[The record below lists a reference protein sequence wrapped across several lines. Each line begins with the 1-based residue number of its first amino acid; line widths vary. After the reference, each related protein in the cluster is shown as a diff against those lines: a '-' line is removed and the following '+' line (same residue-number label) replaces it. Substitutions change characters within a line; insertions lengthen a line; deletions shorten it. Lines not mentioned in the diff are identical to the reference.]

1 MSLIVQKFGGSS
13 VRDYAHLLRMAR
25 IVKSRVDEGDDVV
38 VVLSAQGDTTDSLLQ
53 KAKEI
58 SESPS
63 PRELDMLLSAGEQM
77 SAALSEELR
86 DMFTGLKDD
95 ATVLVVGLGNRSI
108 TSDSLGPR
116 VAERIYVTRH
126 VTEYMPDAL
135 PGTVRSVCSVAPGVL
150 GVTGIETM
158 EIVRG
163 VKEYAKPD
171 MIIAI
176 DALASR
182 RAARINTTI
191 QLTDTGISPGSGI
204 GNNRK
209 GLNSEVF
216 GVPVI
221 AIGVPLVVHAA
232 TITQEVI
239 SLIADKTGLHGDE
252 EKLKRLAEQVISENL
267 GQMVVTPKDIDSI
280 VEDMSGIIATGI
292 NMALFGKSF
301 EDVRMLIA

>member
-1 MSLIVQKFGGSS
+1 MSSGI
-13 VRDYAHLLRMAR
+13 R
-25 IVKSRVDEGDDVV
+25 
-38 VVLSAQGDTTDSLLQ
+38 TDLAL
-53 KAKEI
+53 
-58 SESPS
+58 ES
-63 PRELDMLLSAGEQM
+63 RELNPDIEGVEEQTEERERMTVSRIKITDRTAAEKLDKPIGKYVTLDAPELCNRPLDLFEQM

-126 VTEYMPDAL
+126 VL
-135 PGTVRSVCSVAPGVL
+135 PGIVRSVCSVAPGVL

-209 GLNSEVF
+209 GLNSEAF

-252 EKLKRLAEQVISENL
+252 EKLKGLAEQVISENL

>member
-1 MSLIVQKFGGSS
+1 MGLIVQKFGGSS

-38 VVLSAQGDTTDSLLQ
+38 VVLSAQGDTTDGLLQ

-58 SESPS
+58 SERPS

-209 GLNSEVF
+209 GLNSEAF

>member
-1 MSLIVQKFGGSS
+1 MSSGI
-13 VRDYAHLLRMAR
+13 R
-25 IVKSRVDEGDDVV
+25 
-38 VVLSAQGDTTDSLLQ
+38 TDLAL
-53 KAKEI
+53 
-58 SESPS
+58 ES
-63 PRELDMLLSAGEQM
+63 RELNPDIEGVEEQTEEMERMTVSRIKITDRTAAEKLDKPIGKYVTLDAPELCNRPLDLFEQM

-209 GLNSEVF
+209 GLNSEAF

-221 AIGVPLVVHAA
+221 VHAA

-252 EKLKRLAEQVISENL
+252 EKLKGLAEQVISENL

>member
-1 MSLIVQKFGGSS
+1 MRPDG
-13 VRDYAHLLRMAR
+13 LRPCATTGAR
-25 IVKSRVDEGDDVV
+25 K
-38 VVLSAQGDTTDSLLQ
+38 TTFWLQ
-53 KAKEI
+53 RKLDKPIGKYVTLDA
-58 SESPS
+58 P
-63 PRELDMLLSAGEQM
+63 ELCNRPLDLFEQM
-77 SAALSEELR
+77 SAALSEELYN
-86 DMFTGLKDD
+86 MFTGLKDD

-209 GLNSEVF
+209 GLNSEAF

-252 EKLKRLAEQVISENL
+252 EKLKGLAEQVISENL

>member
-1 MSLIVQKFGGSS
+1 MSSGI
-13 VRDYAHLLRMAR
+13 R
-25 IVKSRVDEGDDVV
+25 
-38 VVLSAQGDTTDSLLQ
+38 TDLAL
-53 KAKEI
+53 
-58 SESPS
+58 ES
-63 PRELDMLLSAGEQM
+63 RELNPDIEGVEEQTEERERM
-77 SAALSEELR
+77 TVSRIKITDRTAAEKLDKPIGKYVTLDAPELC
-86 DMFTGLKDD
+86 
-95 ATVLVVGLGNRSI
+95 NRSI

-209 GLNSEVF
+209 GLNSEAF

>member
-1 MSLIVQKFGGSS
+1 MSSGI
-13 VRDYAHLLRMAR
+13 R
-25 IVKSRVDEGDDVV
+25 
-38 VVLSAQGDTTDSLLQ
+38 TDLAL
-53 KAKEI
+53 
-58 SESPS
+58 ES
-63 PRELDMLLSAGEQM
+63 RELNSDIEGVEEQTEERERMTVSRIKITDRTAAEKLDKPIGKYVTLDAPELCNRPLDLFEQM

-252 EKLKRLAEQVISENL
+252 EKLKGLAEQVISENL

>member
-1 MSLIVQKFGGSS
+1 MSSGI
-13 VRDYAHLLRMAR
+13 R
-25 IVKSRVDEGDDVV
+25 
-38 VVLSAQGDTTDSLLQ
+38 TDLAL
-53 KAKEI
+53 
-58 SESPS
+58 ES
-63 PRELDMLLSAGEQM
+63 RELNPDIAGVEEQTEERERMTISRIKITDRAAAEKLDKPIGRYVTLDAPELSNRPLDLFEQM
-77 SAALSEELR
+77 SGALAEELK
-86 DMFTGLKDD
+86 DMFADLKED

-135 PGTVRSVCSVAPGVL
+135 PGAVRSVCSVAPGVL

-163 VKEYAKPD
+163 VKEYARPD

-182 RAARINTTI
+182 RAARINTTV

-204 GNNRK
+204 GNNRR
-209 GLNSEVF
+209 GLNSEAF

-252 EKLKRLAEQVISENL
+252 EKLKGLAEQVISENL

-301 EDVRMLIA
+301 EAVRMLIA

>member
-1 MSLIVQKFGGSS
+1 MSSGI
-13 VRDYAHLLRMAR
+13 R
-25 IVKSRVDEGDDVV
+25 
-38 VVLSAQGDTTDSLLQ
+38 TDLAL
-53 KAKEI
+53 
-58 SESPS
+58 ES
-63 PRELDMLLSAGEQM
+63 RELNPDIEGVEEQTEERERMTISRIKITDRTAAEKRDKPIGKYVTLDAPELSNRPLDLFEQM
-77 SAALSEELR
+77 SGALSEELYN
-86 DMFTGLKDD
+86 MFAGLKDD

-116 VAERIYVTRH
+116 VEERIYVTRH
-126 VTEYMPDAL
+126 VTEYMPDVL

-209 GLNSEVF
+209 GLNSEAF

-252 EKLKRLAEQVISENL
+252 EKLKGLAEQVISENL

>member
-1 MSLIVQKFGGSS
+1 MSELKPRITENGI
-13 VRDYAHLLRMAR
+13 DYIL
-25 IVKSRVDEGDDVV
+25 VGDYYIPNLKLAEQLDKPIGKYVT
-38 VVLSAQGDTTDSLLQ
+38 LDA
-53 KAKEI
+53 
-58 SESPS
+58 P
-63 PRELDMLLSAGEQM
+63 ELCNRPLDLFEQM
-77 SAALSEELR
+77 SAALSEELYN
-86 DMFTGLKDD
+86 MFTGLKDD

-209 GLNSEVF
+209 GLNSEAF

-292 NMALFGKSF
+292 NMALFDKSF
-301 EDVRMLIA
+301 DDVRMLIA

>member
-1 MSLIVQKFGGSS
+1 MSSGIRTDLALESRELNPDIEGVEEQTEE
-13 VRDYAHLLRMAR
+13 RERMTVSR
-25 IVKSRVDEGDDVV
+25 IKI
-38 VVLSAQGDTTDSLLQ
+38 TDRTAAEKLDKPIGKYVTLD
-53 KAKEI
+53 A
-58 SESPS
+58 P
-63 PRELDMLLSAGEQM
+63 ELDMLLSAGEQM

-209 GLNSEVF
+209 GLNSEAF